1 MPKEPA
7 TIRARGDDRQ
17 EHACSC
23 SALPKAA
30 AYPQPRPT
38 AGTDMGKHQ
47 PLASLSHPEI
57 SYQFTNSFICGS
69 RIILRLPKNCLFL
82 LPGQLKQ
89 IFENFQ
95 FTRKKT
101 QLAWGSPRG
110 NCKRSCELSSED
122 EGDIVPKTSW
132 RASGAFANQP
142 LPRRPSMGSPYGPPW
157 DRNST
162 QDTWDL
168 IYRKIN
174 FSIPTSV

>member
-57 SYQFTNSFICGS
+57 SYQFTDSFICGS

-95 FTRKKT
+95 FTRKKHSWLGEVPEVIVREAVSRAQRT
-101 QLAWGSPRG
+101 KVTLSPRLHG
-110 NCKRSCELSSED
+110 GLQVPLQISLSQ
-122 EGDIVPKTSW
+122 GD
-132 RASGAFANQP
+132 
-142 LPRRPSMGSPYGPPW
+142 PPW
-157 DRNST
+157 DLHTALHGIGTALRT
-162 QDTWDL
+162 HGT
-168 IYRKIN
+168 
-174 FSIPTSV
+174 